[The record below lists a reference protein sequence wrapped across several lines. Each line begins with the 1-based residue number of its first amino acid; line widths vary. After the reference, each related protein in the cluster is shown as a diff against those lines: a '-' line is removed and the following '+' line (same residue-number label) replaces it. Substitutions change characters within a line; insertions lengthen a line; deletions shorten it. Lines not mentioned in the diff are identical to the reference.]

1 MPGPTRPLPITD
13 PRKLAAALEHL
24 DERERRVLE
33 LRYGL
38 GGEQQHVLAD
48 VGRALGVS
56 RERARQL
63 ESRALAKL
71 AAQAGAPATPG

>member
-1 MPGPTRPLPITD
+1 MMGPTRPLPITE
-13 PRKLAAALEHL
+13 PRKLAAALRRL

-38 GGEQQHVLAD
+38 RGEDRYVLAE
-48 VGRALGVS
+48 VGRVLGVS

-71 AAQAGAPATPG
+71 GAHRDGPPSR

>member
-1 MPGPTRPLPITD
+1 MAGPKRPLPITE
-13 PRKLAAALEHL
+13 PHRLAAALERL

-38 GGEQQHVLAD
+38 GGEHQHVLAD
-48 VGRALGVS
+48 VGRVLGVS

-71 AAQAGAPATPG
+71 GAQGEAPPPR